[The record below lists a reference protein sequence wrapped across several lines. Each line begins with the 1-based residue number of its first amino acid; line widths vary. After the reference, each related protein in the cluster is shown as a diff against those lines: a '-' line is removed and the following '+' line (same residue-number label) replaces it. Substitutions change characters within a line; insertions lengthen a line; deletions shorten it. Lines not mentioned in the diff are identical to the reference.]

1 MASADWAFVW
11 FLIGT
16 GVRPVQIA
24 RMTLSDVI
32 VTTGPEGREIT
43 LLIPMAKG
51 AQQVNK
57 ARWKRKSPSVLTE
70 VLLNYLK
77 LPQFA
82 SGKAATPLF
91 CEQSKE
97 VADRV
102 RSVFRVVATV
112 SERLGGEAIPIFPY
126 RFRYTLGTR
135 AIQLGASDH
144 EAARLLTHRSTRCV
158 HYYRA
163 SLPALQKPIA
173 DAIGLEMGFIAKAF
187 QGRLIGSLEEATR
200 KGEPGAVIRDFAN
213 LVGQH
218 LGACGTYAKCYQD
231 APRACLT
238 CWKMEPLRTAPW
250 ERLLAV
256 LEEDLDK
263 EQDEKIRLITVKQI
277 QAVREI
283 IAERDATPEPSLC
296 AA

>member
-1 MASADWAFVW
+1 
-11 FLIGT
+11 
-16 GVRPVQIA
+16 
-24 RMTLSDVI
+24 
-32 VTTGPEGREIT
+32 
-43 LLIPMAKG
+43 MAKG
-51 AQQVNK
+51 EQQINK

-91 CEQSKE
+91 CKQSTE

-102 RSVFRVVATV
+102 RSVFRVVTTV
-112 SERLGGEAIPIFPY
+112 SERLGGKAIPIFPY

-144 EAARLLTHRSTRCV
+144 EAARLLTHRSTRCI

-218 LGACGTYAKCYQD
+218 LGACGTYAKCYLD

-250 ERLLAV
+250 ERLLEV
-256 LEEDLDK
+256 LEEDLAK

-283 IAERDATPEPSLC
+283 MAERDATPEPSLC